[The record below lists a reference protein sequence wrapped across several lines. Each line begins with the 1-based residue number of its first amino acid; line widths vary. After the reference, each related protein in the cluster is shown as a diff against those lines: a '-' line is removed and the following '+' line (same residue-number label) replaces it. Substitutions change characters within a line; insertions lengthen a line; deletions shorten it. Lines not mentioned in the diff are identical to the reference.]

1 MQRFKSQMSSYPSEW
16 SSFSRVSS
24 SCFCSARHSFLTLSI
39 SEIVHSLPCT
49 KCNTKR
55 SVSIVFIGFGASVI
69 DGQVLWDR
77 HVLEFISEAHRR
89 SITPMLPSSP
99 GCLRILASKAVPRGC
114 NPDVCDPKIYS
125 CNTTCWHGVSLQS
138 SHIYRNI
145 YIVEHILYSIYWDNK
160 SDHKEI
166 HHRDSAKN
174 FTLNSTSNM
183 RCNLTGDIAYVHVCK
198 YMSLDPLDAPPPFN
212 SGDWRLIGIPCL
224 KMKSSNLVE
233 TVTGRRG
240 TSQNTS
246 TLSECPDH
254 EMGHFWRQHDLSLSL
269 GELPNNLGQPGE
281 LRWSLGSLR
290 SQWPQESSLKVMP
303 FPGKTIKKTISA
315 KRDNPIYG
323 VNWIV
328 LWP

>member
-1 MQRFKSQMSSYPSEW
+1 MKQ
-16 SSFSRVSS
+16 
-24 SCFCSARHSFLTLSI
+24 FLQG
-39 SEIVHSLPCT
+39 
-49 KCNTKR
+49 
-55 SVSIVFIGFGASVI
+55 VFILFLFREAFFPDPLHQRNRPLTALHQVQHKEVSKHRVHWIRCFSDWWSGPVRSPCFGVYLRGTSKKHHTYVAI
-69 DGQVLWDR
+69 
-77 HVLEFISEAHRR
+77 I
-89 SITPMLPSSP
+89 P